1 MTQYTLNTP
10 LACCEISS
18 PAPFAQRLLAQF
30 KRTIMRRSGVKPH
43 PVFISP
49 ANGGAFKKPAPYSA
63 AGFLRFIGL

>member
-30 KRTIMRRSGVKPH
+30 KRSVMRYKTRQDLASLPDYRLRDLGLTRDQVVREIIKP
-43 PVFISP
+43 IW
-49 ANGGAFKKPAPYSA
+49 
-63 AGFLRFIGL
+63 R